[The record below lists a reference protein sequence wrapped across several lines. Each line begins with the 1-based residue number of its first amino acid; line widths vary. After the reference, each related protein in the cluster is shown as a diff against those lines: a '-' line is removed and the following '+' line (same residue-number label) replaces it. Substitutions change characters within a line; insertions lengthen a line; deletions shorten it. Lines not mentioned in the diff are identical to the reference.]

1 MPFFPQRNVQNLLE
15 NAVSLLQRPKILK
28 RLTEPSNRQLEEY
41 PDKILSEPS
50 QDFVTAT
57 NNLIEIITLCSK
69 CLLHFSPKL
78 INLLCDVEFNQS
90 RWTPFIEVQFGAPK
104 LNSSCA
110 PALSY
115 GTVLSAVALLIKSLN
130 LQHFTFKQYVLNN
143 IPSSGGEEHDQG
155 GETVTMLSLGDTT
168 HQKTLND
175 TMSPSSPRRPFS
187 KSLSMSS
194 MTNTVIQPSNELL
207 SQLDSKNCITALEF
221 LLTLLASQSL
231 LALKARNLSS
241 REKQLIRRELSTELH
256 CLHDLVRKK
265 ILKDAT
271 KSPLLRLK
279 MGIYPIMNWVDDE
292 DLQQPGPSRTA
303 SQRRSLDLRVNVI
316 RKQHLQ
322 QKFDLPLSPI
332 LHPSTGSEHNPIEST
347 PVRTNAQPSSSTSVK
362 RVGFDLSSIPYS
374 KYAVQE
380 DEEPFVV
387 NRGDPSFTGL
397 SQIKFVEEDYFQML
411 SNIFNFICL
420 SEN

>member
-1 MPFFPQRNVQNLLE
+1 M
-15 NAVSLLQRPKILK
+15 LQRPKILK
-28 RLTEPSNRQLEEY
+28 RLTEPSKRQLEEY

-50 QDFVTAT
+50 EDFVKAT

-104 LNSSCA
+104 LNSSSA
-110 PALSY
+110 PQLSY
-115 GTVLSAVALLIKSLN
+115 GTVLSAVSLLVKSLN
-130 LQHFTFKQYVLNN
+130 LQQFAFKLFVLNN
-143 IPSSGGEEHDQG
+143 IPSNGDENEQG
-155 GETVTMLSLGDTT
+155 SETVSMLSLGETA
-168 HQKTLND
+168 HLKALN
-175 TMSPSSPRRPFS
+175 TSVSPSPSSPRRQFS
-187 KSLSMSS
+187 KSLSMTS
-194 MTNTVIQPSNELL
+194 MSNSIIQPSNELL
-207 SQLDSKNCITALEF
+207 SHLDSKICTTALEF

-231 LALKARNLSS
+231 LAIKARHLSS

-256 CLHDLVRKK
+256 CFHDLVRKK

-279 MGIYPIMNWVDDE
+279 MGIHTIVNYVDDE
-292 DLQQPGPSRTA
+292 DYQQQAGSSKTA
-303 SQRRSLDLRVNVI
+303 AQRRSLDLRVNVI

-322 QKFDLPLSPI
+322 QKFELPYSPI
-332 LHPSTGSEHNPIEST
+332 INSSDESENGPIEST
-347 PVRTNAQPSSSTSVK
+347 PVRINAQPTTSTSVK

-374 KYAVQE
+374 KYAIQE
-380 DEEPFVV
+380 DDEPYVV

-397 SQIKFVEEDYFQML
+397 SQIRFVEEDYFQML
-411 SNIFNFICL
+411 SNIFIFICQN
-420 SEN
+420 EN